1 MMNEENVKT
10 VDDVEVEF
18 NCAIEMLENA
28 RKKYLM
34 GEDDLAYAS
43 LAMAEDFMFDLT
55 DYIYPQDEKLRDDKR
70 KRAIEWE
77 ALRVLKPYLKKRP

>member
-1 MMNEENVKT
+1 MNEENVKT

-18 NCAIEMLENA
+18 NCAIETLGHA

-34 GEDDLAYAS
+34 GEYDLAYAA
-43 LAMAEDFMFDLT
+43 LAMAEEFVSDTLNDV
-55 DYIYPQDEKLRDDKR
+55 YPEKELLQKDKT

>member
-1 MMNEENVKT
+1 MMDRVVKN
-10 VDDVEVEF
+10 VDDVDIQID
-18 NCAIEMLENA
+18 CAIEMLENA

>member
-1 MMNEENVKT
+1 MTNKVVKT
-10 VDDVEVEF
+10 VDDVETQF
-18 NCAIEMLENA
+18 DCAIDSLEHA
-28 RKKYLM
+28 KKKYLM

-55 DYIYPQDEKLRDDKR
+55 DSIYPEDKTMQADKR

-77 ALRVLKPYLKKRP
+77 ALRVLRPFLKERP